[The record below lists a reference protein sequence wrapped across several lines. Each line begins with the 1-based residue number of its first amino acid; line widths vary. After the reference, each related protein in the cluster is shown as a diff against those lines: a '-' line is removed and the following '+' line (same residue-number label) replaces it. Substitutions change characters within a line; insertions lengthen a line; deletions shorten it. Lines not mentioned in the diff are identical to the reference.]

1 MKCTSKEWL
10 NKCNKKHNMI
20 STIIISNNTKNKNN
34 SVVIL
39 PENIHMEMIETINH
53 SQQQTHNMNST

>member
-1 MKCTSKEWL
+1 
-10 NKCNKKHNMI
+10 MI

-39 PENIHMEMIETINH
+39 PENIHMELIETLNH
-53 SQQQTHNMNST
+53 SQQQTHNMNNT